1 VQPANQIQLK
11 LIRLLGLVVGGA
23 VIASFMAPR
32 IAQDPAYH
40 QFADT
45 RPLLGIPNSLDVVSN
60 VPFAIVGLAG
70 LVAVSRLRSCE
81 RWPYAALFVGTT
93 LTSIGSAY
101 YLLAPDN
108 WTLVWDRLPMT
119 IGFMGLLTAALA
131 ERVSVRI
138 ARTLFLPL
146 LVFGAVSVAYWY
158 WTETRGAGDLRPYML
173 VQFGSLL
180 IILMALLA
188 SPSRYGDDHF
198 FYLGLGAYLL
208 AKVFESADRSVYD
221 FGQIVSGHTIKHLMA
236 AVGLW
241 FIVEMIRQRTAGGST
256 KQGPPDVVVNS
267 TRLSS

>member
-1 VQPANQIQLK
+1 MQPVNQVPIRLR
-11 LIRLLGLVVGGA
+11 RLLGVVAGAA
-23 VIASFMAPR
+23 VIVALAVPR
-32 IAQDPAYH
+32 FAQDPLYH

-45 RPLLGIPNSLDVVSN
+45 QPLLGIPNSLNVVSN

-70 LVAVSRLRSCE
+70 LVAVSRLRSWE

-101 YLLAPDN
+101 YHLAPDN

-119 IGFMGLLTAALA
+119 IGFMGLLTAVLS

-138 ARTLFLPL
+138 ARKLFVPL
-146 LVFGAVSVAYWY
+146 LMFGAVSVAYWY

-180 IILMALLA
+180 IILIALLA
-188 SPSRYGDDHF
+188 SPLRDGDDRF

-208 AKVFESADRSVYD
+208 AKVFEYADVPIYEA
-221 FGQIVSGHTIKHLMA
+221 GHVVSGHTIKHVMA

-241 FIVEMIRQRTAGGST
+241 FLVVMLRQRAST
-256 KQGPPDVVVNS
+256 K
-267 TRLSS
+267 

>member
-1 VQPANQIQLK
+1 VQPANQIAIRLR
-11 LIRLLGLVVGGA
+11 RLLGVVAAGA
-23 VIASFMAPR
+23 VIVALAVPR
-32 IAQDPAYH
+32 FAQVPLYH

-45 RPLLGIPNSLDVVSN
+45 QPLLGIPNSLNVVSN

-70 LVAVSRLRSCE
+70 LVAVSRLRSWE

-101 YLLAPDN
+101 YHLAPDN

-119 IGFMGLLTAALA
+119 IGFMGLLTAVLS

-138 ARTLFLPL
+138 ARKLFVPL
-146 LVFGAVSVAYWY
+146 LMFGAVSVAYWY

-180 IILMALLA
+180 IILIALLA
-188 SPSRYGDDHF
+188 SPSRYGDDRF
-198 FYLGLGAYLL
+198 FYLGLGAYLF
-208 AKVFESADRSVYD
+208 AKVFEYADVPIYD
-221 FGQIVSGHTIKHLMA
+221 AGHVVSGHTIKHVMA

-241 FIVEMIRQRTAGGST
+241 FLVVMLRQRA
-256 KQGPPDVVVNS
+256 S
-267 TRLSS
+267 TR

>member
-1 VQPANQIQLK
+1 VQPVHQVP
-11 LIRLLGLVVGGA
+11 IRLRQLLGVVAGGA
-23 VIASFMAPR
+23 VIVALAVPR
-32 IAQDPAYH
+32 FAQDPLYH

-45 RPLLGIPNSLDVVSN
+45 QPLLGIPNSLNVVSN

-70 LVAVSRLRSCE
+70 LVAVSRLRSWE

-101 YLLAPDN
+101 YHLAPDN

-119 IGFMGLLTAALA
+119 IGFMGLLTAVLS

-138 ARTLFLPL
+138 ARKLFVPL
-146 LVFGAVSVAYWY
+146 LMFGAVSVAYWY

-180 IILMALLA
+180 IILIALLA
-188 SPSRYGDDHF
+188 SSSRYGDDRF

-208 AKVFESADRSVYD
+208 AKVFEYADVPIYEA
-221 FGQIVSGHTIKHLMA
+221 GHVVSGHTIKHVMA

-241 FIVEMIRQRTAGGST
+241 FLVVMLRQRAST
-256 KQGPPDVVVNS
+256 K
-267 TRLSS
+267 